1 MIRAHR
7 ILLLVLQVCLSPFA
21 LLAQQPR
28 SCQLPVAPAQTSAE
42 NFFSEEQEN
51 WLGEVMVEQLERD
64 NHVVRDPELN
74 DYVQR
79 IGDRLLAHMPATKLH
94 FRFAL
99 VDLPDVNA
107 FSLPGG
113 YVFVHRKMVSF
124 AQSDDELAAVLA
136 HEMGHIFAHQGAITM
151 TQLFK
156 DLLHVTSVGDKADIT
171 DKYNRF
177 LETRRKK
184 QVFLKE
190 TESQN
195 QLAADRIGVYALALS
210 GYDPASMSKFWDRF
224 AQTGGKTGGFWS
236 DFFGTTT
243 AESKR
248 LREMMKQAQHLPA
261 GCQVDA
267 KPPKSEF
274 AAWQA
279 KVVAFDGN
287 LRSVSLP
294 ANLKKGTL
302 DPALRD
308 ELTHVRFSPN
318 KHYILAQDDAGI
330 FVLQTEPLKFLFQID
345 APGAKEAKFS
355 PDSETISFATESLR
369 VETWDIEKQQRR
381 FVAEVANRG
390 DCVGLDFSPDGKYLA
405 CVNLGHSRYS
415 GVVPVDFTVF
425 DVATNSVFFEK
436 KGFYTISGLEL
447 LQIVRTILLEDEI
460 PQLFTIHFSPSGK
473 YVIAAREG
481 TAIALDIATK
491 APVNLSSGVRNI
503 LSNSFTFVG
512 DDRILGMNYN
522 KPEDSALVRFPSG
535 ELVSKISIGRQAME
549 SATRGNFVMMRPI
562 NKYPVGI
569 MDLEKKSLVMGYK
582 RTAFDIY
589 DDLFVTDTPASEVQL
604 ARLEGDQ
611 IEPLGLVALPRG
623 PLADLQSLTLSSDA
637 RYLALA
643 EKTQGAVWDL
653 EKQQRLLH
661 MRGFRGAYIDPE
673 SRFFALFP
681 KYEET
686 EPQLGVFDLHSG
698 SPLGIATLHEEEHP
712 VQYGRTFIIKHPK
725 KKDVYTSQVTWEFH
739 DVLNGKKLWERYFPD
754 EIPYLSSVGHT
765 TVFRWLLG
773 QDTAKSI
780 VNHDPKLSA
789 LASHISDREN
799 SYLLEFYDTMTGEV
813 SGRLLIDSGNGSFR
827 IRTASLNGDWVV
839 VTDNINRTLVY
850 SLSTGVEQAHFFG
863 NHPVLIPGK
872 NLLLLRNQRDEID
885 LVDFKSGEKKN
896 HFVFPAPV
904 VATAAIGSEEKVL
917 VLTDDQTIYWLDL
930 AGAGTQTT
938 NPGMQ

>member
-274 AAWQA
+274 AAWQ
-279 KVVAFDGN
+279 
-287 LRSVSLP
+287 
-294 ANLKKGTL
+294 
-302 DPALRD
+302 
-308 ELTHVRFSPN
+308 
-318 KHYILAQDDAGI
+318 
-330 FVLQTEPLKFLFQID
+330 
-345 APGAKEAKFS
+345 
-355 PDSETISFATESLR
+355 
-369 VETWDIEKQQRR
+369 
-381 FVAEVANRG
+381 
-390 DCVGLDFSPDGKYLA
+390 
-405 CVNLGHSRYS
+405 
-415 GVVPVDFTVF
+415 
-425 DVATNSVFFEK
+425 
-436 KGFYTISGLEL
+436 
-447 LQIVRTILLEDEI
+447 
-460 PQLFTIHFSPSGK
+460 
-473 YVIAAREG
+473 
-481 TAIALDIATK
+481 
-491 APVNLSSGVRNI
+491 
-503 LSNSFTFVG
+503 
-512 DDRILGMNYN
+512 
-522 KPEDSALVRFPSG
+522 
-535 ELVSKISIGRQAME
+535 
-549 SATRGNFVMMRPI
+549 
-562 NKYPVGI
+562 
-569 MDLEKKSLVMGYK
+569 
-582 RTAFDIY
+582 
-589 DDLFVTDTPASEVQL
+589 
-604 ARLEGDQ
+604 
-611 IEPLGLVALPRG
+611 
-623 PLADLQSLTLSSDA
+623 
-637 RYLALA
+637 
-643 EKTQGAVWDL
+643 
-653 EKQQRLLH
+653 
-661 MRGFRGAYIDPE
+661 
-673 SRFFALFP
+673 
-681 KYEET
+681 
-686 EPQLGVFDLHSG
+686 
-698 SPLGIATLHEEEHP
+698 
-712 VQYGRTFIIKHPK
+712 
-725 KKDVYTSQVTWEFH
+725 
-739 DVLNGKKLWERYFPD
+739 
-754 EIPYLSSVGHT
+754 
-765 TVFRWLLG
+765 
-773 QDTAKSI
+773 
-780 VNHDPKLSA
+780 
-789 LASHISDREN
+789 
-799 SYLLEFYDTMTGEV
+799 
-813 SGRLLIDSGNGSFR
+813 
-827 IRTASLNGDWVV
+827 
-839 VTDNINRTLVY
+839 
-850 SLSTGVEQAHFFG
+850 
-863 NHPVLIPGK
+863 
-872 NLLLLRNQRDEID
+872 
-885 LVDFKSGEKKN
+885 
-896 HFVFPAPV
+896 
-904 VATAAIGSEEKVL
+904 
-917 VLTDDQTIYWLDL
+917 
-930 AGAGTQTT
+930 
-938 NPGMQ
+938 